1 METNQ
6 YSVRTHIVLDTHLV
20 STGLELTGMKTRRE
34 LVDHALRELV
44 RHERQKKLLRL
55 KGKVQWQGDL
65 DELRQ
70 AHADDD

>member
-6 YSVRTHIVLDTHLV
+6 YSVRTHIVLDTHLI

>member
-44 RHERQKKLLRL
+44 RHERRKKLLGL